1 MTAKKQMAANDER
14 QYMLA
19 EDYEI
24 YEKTGAPVGATSL
37 HYHDFYEI

>member
-24 YEKTGAPVGATSL
+24 YEKTGAPVGAPSL
-37 HYHDFYEI
+37 HYHDL